1 MFPFEKRLIENY
13 FDQHFK
19 SWQGLFLRVAIYHG
33 TVAVCPW
40 VGKTIQPKFCGHL
53 DSSSFFQA
61 DFPID
66 KILTQEDNSDKE
78 LLQKSRI
85 VKFDIQVCK
94 IGFQN
99 CKK

>member
-1 MFPFEKRLIENY
+1 MDVLI
-13 FDQHFK
+13 
-19 SWQGLFLRVAIYHG
+19 L
-33 TVAVCPW
+33 
-40 VGKTIQPKFCGHL
+40 
-53 DSSSFFQA
+53 FFQA

-94 IGFQN
+94 MDFKIA
-99 CKK
+99 KRKYKL